1 MADADNVD
9 APYIHEDKLKSFS
22 NTDYLISNFS
32 KEILRGT
39 CLLFENVCMYV
50 QSICF
55 CKTKILLLFYI
66 YASLVPLFPPLTPRC
81 MYARLNVCMYV
92 CLHVYSRKLLQLK
105 MCSCLRL

>member
-1 MADADNVD
+1 MEVIEFLKKALQSPDHRIHGMADADNVD

-66 YASLVPLFPPLTPRC
+66 YASLVPLFPP
-81 MYARLNVCMYV
+81 
-92 CLHVYSRKLLQLK
+92 
-105 MCSCLRL
+105 